1 MAEDAKAVAEI
12 HAAVGEWHS
21 IERSFVKAYVGLACE
36 FPFATVKARNSHPRS
51 ADGRAAA
58 PPVRPTARCRSRHRT
73 HGILREALPGKD
85 CEILFEQPQ

>member
-12 HAAVGEWHS
+12 HAAVGEWQS

-36 FPFATVKARNSHPRS
+36 FPFAMAEPRRHLC
-51 ADGRAAA
+51 GPPPAAGIE
-58 PPVRPTARCRSRHRT
+58 T
-73 HGILREALPGKD
+73 HGMLREALPGKD